1 MTQIKKKFV
10 LNEAIDGDKIRLLNE
25 QSLVAKTSGG
35 SDLDLFKLTSSDTL
49 DFQVLPKVAISPSD
63 ADHITRKG
71 YVDDEIQTLID
82 LSSEGRKIYVD
93 MAYDD
98 ATYGSSDGTLYRP
111 YKSIQDAINA
121 AYCSPRSDGLGGN
134 ADHVII
140 IKESNTQQ
148 MGNNASPI
156 HIVFDSNVARAAA
169 GKSTFNADTGKI
181 TLMAEVGSTDAIPMK
196 IVGTITISGQYQ
208 TRVKLRNIFFEA
220 PGGSANTV
228 LTIDG
233 TAGRHYFDNCVFV
246 GKVKFQG
253 SWQRWHD
260 FHGGSHYGIVM
271 DGTPVGSAAAVLY
284 DSYAF
289 GQSSQSAGILKFN
302 NCPRIHSINHTGGT
316 LALWNCGFEN
326 VAGLVSSANSGAVL
340 MSDVTFWT
348 GAAYAALNKS
358 GSCSYILSNVIRAE
372 SSDTLNGTRLKL
384 GSTVADAQ
392 YIPKTPA
399 LYSGSLISA
408 KTALDELADGVD
420 ARIRLTEK
428 AAPNGVAT
436 LDANGLIPSNQLPAI
451 SITDVMVVADID
463 ARDALVIGT
472 GDNEVQIGD
481 VVIVLSDENYEGNRK
496 SYIWDGSA
504 YQILNDG
511 DIVDSVNGYTGTVV
525 LNTDDIAEGSS
536 NLYFLDQRA
545 KDAAVLDTMSGS
557 ETDQA
562 PSVSAVKAYIADN
575 YAKESFSLTS
585 TEITQ
590 GYIDLANEAH
600 EFSICAFVD
609 RLAMHGGSDYTVSI
623 VGGVSRLTFAGDM
636 AVGGAEALE
645 AGDVIRISYVKV
657 A

>member
-10 LNEAIDGDKIRLLNE
+10 QNGAIDGDKIRLLNDT
-25 QSLVAKTSGG
+25 SLVAQASDGG
-35 SDLDLFKLTSSDTL
+35 DLDLFKLSSSDSL
-49 DFQVLPKVAISPSD
+49 DFQVLPKAAFSPTD
-63 ADHITRKG
+63 DDDLTRKL
-71 YVDDEIQTLID
+71 YVDDEVQKLID
-82 LSSEGRKIYVD
+82 LSSAGRKIYVD

-98 ATYGSSDGTLYRP
+98 STYGTCDGTLYRP

-121 AYCSPRSDGLGGN
+121 AYCSPRSDSLGGN

-148 MGNNASPI
+148 MGNNASPV
-156 HIVFDSNVARAAA
+156 HITFDSNAARAAA

-220 PGGSANTV
+220 PGGSANNV
-228 LTIDG
+228 LIVDG

-253 SWQRWHD
+253 AYQRWHD
-260 FHGGSHYGIVM
+260 FRGGSNYGIVM
-271 DGTPVGSAAAVLY
+271 EGSPVGSAAVVLNDVY
-284 DSYAF
+284 CF
-289 GQSSQSAGILKFN
+289 GQSSVSAGILRAI
-302 NCPRIHSINHTGGT
+302 NCARIHSIVHSDGSI
-316 LALWNCGFEN
+316 ALTACGFEN
-326 VAGLVSSANSGAVL
+326 AAGLVSTANTGSL
-340 MSDVTFWT
+340 LLSDVTFWT

-358 GSCSYILSNVIRAE
+358 GSCSYLLSNVLRSE
-372 SSDTLNGTRLKL
+372 SSDTLSGSRLKL
-384 GSTVADAQ
+384 GASVADAQ

-428 AAPNGVAT
+428 AAANGVAT

-451 SITDVMVVADID
+451 SITDVMVVADIA
-463 ARDALVIGT
+463 ARDALVVGT

-481 VVIVLSDENYEGNRK
+481 VVIVLSDDNYEGNRK

-511 DIVDSVNGYTGTVV
+511 DMVDSVNGQTGAVV
-525 LNTDDIAEGSS
+525 LNTDDIAEGTS

-545 KDAAVLDTMSGS
+545 KDAAVVNTMVGS

-575 YAKESFSLTS
+575 YAKESFTLTS

-590 GYIDLANEAH
+590 GYIELADEAH

-609 RLAMHGGSDYTVSI
+609 RLAMHGGSDYTVS
-623 VGGVSRLTFAGDM
+623 VEGGVSRLTFAGAM
-636 AVGGAEALE
+636 ALGGSEALE
-645 AGDVIRISYVKV
+645 AGDVIRVSYVKV